1 MTVTNI
7 FNLPTALVEA
17 VTTER
22 HNNDGEYSATTLLK
36 GACETILTKRHWDEI
51 LVDVSESIWQVFGT
65 AVHSIMEAQKDN
77 TFKEEFFSVDVS
89 NSKVT
94 GRVDSYDLEN
104 EVLVDWK
111 TASVWKVIKQDFTDW
126 KRQGLIYAWLM
137 KKCGLTVKKCRFV
150 ALLKDQTMGEAKK
163 RLRSNPN
170 ISLSIFTPERPIDCE
185 YPPFPIAVYEFDVTD
200 NDLTDIEAFIEAR
213 VKALEFADTLKDE
226 ELTPCSTEE
235 RWCTPEKWAHMK
247 EGRKSAIKLYDTEE
261 EAAKVE
267 LKKDEYIEHR
277 PGENKKCDNYCNCK
291 EWCPLFRKEVTE
303 C

>member
-1 MTVTNI
+1 MKVTNI
-7 FNLPTALVEA
+7 FSLPQALVDA
-17 VTTER
+17 VSTER
-22 HNNDGEYSATTLLK
+22 HNRDGEYSATTLLK
-36 GACETILTKRHWDEI
+36 GACETILTKRHWEEI
-51 LVDVSESIWQVFGT
+51 LVDASESIWQIFGT
-65 AVHSIMEAQKDN
+65 AVHSIFEAQKDN

-111 TASVWKVIKQDFTDW
+111 TTSVWKVIKQDFTDW

-137 KKCGLTVKKCRFV
+137 NKCGLTVKKCRFI
-150 ALLKDQTMGEAKK
+150 ALLKDHSKADAKNK
-163 RLRSNPN
+163 P
-170 ISLSIFTPERPIDCE
+170 D
-185 YPPFPIAVYEFDVTD
+185 YPKQPVYVFEFDVTKD
-200 NDLTDIEAFIEAR
+200 ELENIESFIEAR
-213 VKALEFADTLKDE
+213 VKALEFADSLKDE

-235 RWCTPEKWAHMK
+235 RWTTPEKWAHMK

-261 EAAKVE
+261 EASKVE

-277 PGENKKCDNYCNCK
+277 PGENKKCDNYCNCR
-291 EWCPLFRKEVTE
+291 EWCPLFKKEVTE